1 MPRKAR
7 KHYCSEFFHVIVQGI
22 NREKVFKTGKN
33 KQKYLSIF
41 KENYINSDVKIISY
55 CMMDNHAHFVL
66 HSEHFINISKMMH
79 KINLNYGMYYNHI
92 QDRCGY
98 VFRDRFK
105 AEEITNREYLL
116 NCIKYV
122 HNNPVKA
129 GICEKCEQYK
139 YSSFLNYKNEEITDL
154 IDLAFIKQK
163 LSNLEIEY
171 NDVFGEYNSDDKF
184 IEYYD
189 EEEVEKMLPI
199 ILSKC
204 INAKNIKSNEIKN
217 NREMLKEIS
226 YILNYEYKV
235 SQKKIAEIFEVS
247 KVKINRLLNQK

>member
-7 KHYCSEFFHVIVQGI
+7 KHYCSEFFHVMVQGI
-22 NREKVFKTGKN
+22 NREKVFKTEKN

-41 KENYINSDVKIISY
+41 KENYIDSDVKIISY

-66 HSEHFINISKMMH
+66 HSEQFIKISKMMH
-79 KINLNYGMYYNHI
+79 KINLNYGMYYNQIH
-92 QDRCGY
+92 DRCGY

-105 AEEITNREYLL
+105 VEEITNREYLL

-139 YSSFLNYKNEEITDL
+139 YSSFIDYKNEESTDF
-154 IDLAFIKQK
+154 IDLTFIKQK
-163 LSNLEIEY
+163 LNDLGIEY
-171 NDVFGEYNSDDKF
+171 KDIFVEYNSYDKF

-189 EEEVEKMLPI
+189 AEEVEKMLPI
-199 ILSKC
+199 IISRC
-204 INAKNIKSNEIKN
+204 INAKNIKLNEIKD
-217 NREMLKEIS
+217 NRDILKEIS
-226 YILNYEYKV
+226 YILNYEYNV
-235 SQKKIAEIFEVS
+235 NQKKIAEIFEVS